1 MAFNVRPGGAAESVE
16 VPASVK
22 SGDIVRVN
30 HLTGIAQIDAT
41 EGEDGNF
48 YTTVALEGIGNVVN
62 ETGGTIGQG
71 EAVYTSDAGP
81 GAVSADDNAEGKLL
95 GIATRDSAD
104 GEYVWVKLIPN
115 ATVEV

>member
-16 VPASVK
+16 VPESVK
-22 SGDIVRVN
+22 SGNIVRRG

-48 YTTVALEGIGNVVN
+48 YTTVALEGIGNVIN
-62 ETGGTIGQG
+62 ATGGDIAQG
-71 EAVYTSDAGP
+71 DAVYTSGDGP
-81 GAVSADDNAEGKLL
+81 GTVDADSDATGKLL

-115 ATVEV
+115 AVEV